1 MDGSEAS
8 GQVVSLSPESW
19 VLVLTSFDEDD
30 QVFGALKARAAE
42 FLIKDNGCA
51 RCQNTSGQY
60 FSTSS
65 PLGQR
70 MTLRF
75 NSPKRHTV

>member
-30 QVFGALKARAAE
+30 Q
-42 FLIKDNGCA
+42 C
-51 RCQNTSGQY
+51 SG
-60 FSTSS
+60 
-65 PLGQR
+65 R
-70 MTLRF
+70 
-75 NSPKRHTV
+75 

>member
-1 MDGSEAS
+1 M
-8 GQVVSLSPESW
+8 
-19 VLVLTSFDEDD
+19 
-30 QVFGALKARAAE
+30 FGALKDRAAE